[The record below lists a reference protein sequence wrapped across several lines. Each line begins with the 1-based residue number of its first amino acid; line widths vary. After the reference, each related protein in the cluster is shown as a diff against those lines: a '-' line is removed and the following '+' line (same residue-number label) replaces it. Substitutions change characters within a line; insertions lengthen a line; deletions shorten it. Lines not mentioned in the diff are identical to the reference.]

1 MTSPRRAE
9 STSLGRYYQAPDASQ
24 ANTPL
29 ISVTNVLSVGC
40 AKPALVPWAAK
51 IAAQYAMNN
60 LPTLVAR
67 SRTEDPEE
75 LRKEVSRQVTVARD
89 KAADLGSRIHALA
102 EAHVTGAALAEEEGD
117 DEARHYVTQYQ
128 RFLDDF
134 NIDID
139 RDVEASEMTVANPGH
154 GYAGTGDLWVRLPFD
169 GYVDGKLAP
178 VTDPAKRGLFLVD
191 IKTSATRP
199 ATSVYGEY
207 ALQLTA
213 LRRCVEAWLPNDTVI
228 AAPPVVGCAV
238 LNLRR
243 RTYELVP
250 LPSGKAEWDA
260 YLGCLAL
267 AKWMHGPGNAV
278 NKGEHRPVTPAG
290 RAKPK
295 RGTKTTPTATPKA
308 A

>member
-9 STSLGRYYQAPDASQ
+9 ATALGRYYTHPTTQAS
-24 ANTPL
+24 L

-51 IAAQYAMNN
+51 IAAQYAMEN

-102 EAHVTGAALAEEEGD
+102 EAHVTGAAVAEQEGD
-117 DEARHYVTQYQ
+117 DEARLYVAQYEK
-128 RFLDDF
+128 FLADF
-134 NIDID
+134 DIDID
-139 RDVEASEMTVANPGH
+139 RDVEASEMTVANPANGF
-154 GYAGTGDLWVRLPFD
+154 AGTGDLWVRLPLD
-169 GYVDGKLAP
+169 GYVQGETLRAVP
-178 VTDPAKRGLFLVD
+178 DPEQRGLFLVD

-228 AAPPVVGCAV
+228 PAPKVVGCAV

-250 LPSGKAEWDA
+250 VPTGKPEWDA
-260 YLGCLAL
+260 FLGCLAL
-267 AKWMHGPGNAV
+267 AKWMHSTGTDI
-278 NKGEHRPVTPAG
+278 NKGEYRPVKVDG
-290 RAKPK
+290 KFKPK
-295 RGTKTTPTATPKA
+295 RGRTAA

>member
-9 STSLGRYYQAPDASQ
+9 NTALGRYYTHPTTQAS
-24 ANTPL
+24 L

-51 IAAQYAMNN
+51 IAAQYAMEN

-102 EAHVTGAALAEEEGD
+102 EAHVTGAAVAEEDGD
-117 DEARHYVTQYQ
+117 DEARLYVAQYQ
-128 RFLDDF
+128 RFLTDF
-134 NIDID
+134 GIDID
-139 RDVEASEMTVANPGH
+139 RDVEASEMTVAHPAH

-169 GYVDGKLAP
+169 GVTNDGKACP
-178 VTDPAKRGLFLVD
+178 VTDPDQRGLALVD

-213 LRRCVEAWLPNDTVI
+213 LRRCVEAWLPDDSVI
-228 AAPPVVGCAV
+228 AAPKVTGCFV

-243 RTYELVP
+243 RTYELIPVP
-250 LPSGKAEWDA
+250 TGKAEWDA
-260 YLGCLAL
+260 FLGCLAL
-267 AKWMHGPGNAV
+267 AKWMHATGNDI
-278 NKGEHRPVTPAG
+278 NRGDFRPVGPSG
-290 RAKPK
+290 RTKPK
-295 RGTKTTPTATPKA
+295 HGTKTTTPVQEVA